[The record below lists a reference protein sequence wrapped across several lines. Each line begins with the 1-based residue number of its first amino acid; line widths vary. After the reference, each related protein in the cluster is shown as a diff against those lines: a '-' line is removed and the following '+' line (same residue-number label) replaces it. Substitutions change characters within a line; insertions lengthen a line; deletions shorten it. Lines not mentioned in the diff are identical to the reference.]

1 MITKNTNKCKENGR
15 HAAMLE
21 IPERVYEECQV
32 KLEKAT
38 VKSHETIVLTLPIG
52 GCL

>member
-1 MITKNTNKCKENGR
+1 MITERTHQCKENRR

-21 IPERVYEECQV
+21 IPESVYEECQV

-38 VKSHETIVLTLPIG
+38 VKSDTLTLTLPIG

>member
-1 MITKNTNKCKENGR
+1 
-15 HAAMLE
+15 MLE
-21 IPERVYEECQV
+21 IPERVYEDCKV

-38 VKSHETIVLTLPIG
+38 VKSHETVMPTLPID